1 MSLEVSKVILKP
13 SSKLFL
19 LILSIFVISFFIA
32 KAVQMFSVSDHFWV
46 MDQILC
52 SMELDDTSSQTSTGD
67 HPVLPSK
74 ASTDLTKPSAASP

>member
-1 MSLEVSKVILKP
+1 MSLEMSKVILKP

-19 LILSIFVISFFIA
+19 LMLSIFTISFFIT
-32 KAVQMFSVSDHFWV
+32 KAAQTFSLSDHFWL

-52 SMELDDTSSQTSTGD
+52 SMELDDVSTQISADD

-74 ASTDLTKPSAASP
+74 ASTDLTKPNTSL